1 LNAFLCCV
9 ILFLKNNPSSFKL
22 NCRGKVYFPDNFEKK
37 TKTRIMKTKILVVA
51 VLTYCTALIF
61 TACQKDSSSSTTDET
76 TQVSIEADDQTTVS
90 NEADDA
96 ANDVD
101 LMVEASASFSGRGYD
116 VQSLICDATVVAD
129 TTGGTRSLTITYNG
143 TNCLGNRTRTGV
155 IVVSMPSNIRWKN
168 AGAAVTVTFQNY
180 KVTRLRDNKSV
191 TLNGA
196 ITYTNVSGGLLVNLA
211 SLGTITHTITSNGM
225 SVTFDDGSQRSWQ
238 VAKQRTFTYDNGVV
252 ITTTGTHT
260 DGNTSGI
267 AIWGTNRFGK
277 TFTWQIAQA
286 LVVRQ
291 DCNFRIVSGQVINTR
306 PAVTATATFGLDAAG
321 NPTTCPGNG
330 TYYMKIVWVDA
341 NGVSRTAILPY

>member
-1 LNAFLCCV
+1 
-9 ILFLKNNPSSFKL
+9 
-22 NCRGKVYFPDNFEKK
+22 
-37 TKTRIMKTKILVVA
+37 MKTKILVVA